1 MKLFQAWLLTSLWTS
16 VLAAPAVVWKRNS
29 RQARALQSSE
39 SIEASELMG
48 SVLEDLSPSES
59 SLSSVVFLVKK
70 GEDGSESLTELASNG
85 KLPETSNKY
94 SDATGVYHHV
104 SSIESPSTMVRECGR
119 ANHGHKVLQVSLT
132 ELNTKLAAPS
142 IATAT
147 ATASIEVEDIRSKSA
162 KKRAKDL
169 GNADVLVVVV
179 HPNEEDMDQTIAR
192 TIENENV
199 ESVVL
204 TAVRSI
210 AEVKRERV
218 LIAQKRHDAMMI
230 AGERHMDARRRRLDE
245 AQGDDN
251 NNNNNNGDMSGV
263 YYVYMTP
270 NILSGLLFGFMFVT
284 VTFIGIQCM
293 ASIASQDVYVNKMPA
308 IGREA

>member
-48 SVLEDLSPSES
+48 SVLQDLSPSES

-104 SSIESPSTMVRECGR
+104 ASIESPSTMVRECGR
-119 ANHGHKVLQVSLT
+119 ANHGQKVLQVSLA

-142 IATAT
+142 ADT

-179 HPNEEDMDQTIAR
+179 HPNEEDMDQSIAR

-210 AEVKRERV
+210 DEVKRERAS
-218 LIAQKRHDAMMI
+218 IAQKRHDNMMI

-270 NILSGLLFGFMFVT
+270 NILSGLLFGFMFAT